1 MNTQTGS
8 DTRYKARMIVSWL
21 EDKQARDVVA
31 LDVRAINS
39 ITEAVLIAS
48 AANARHAQALADTLM
63 EKFSEQDLEVLGMEG
78 YRPGSWILID
88 CNDVVVHIFQENERG
103 FYNLEGL
110 WSKAPQLF
118 EHPVD

>member
-1 MNTQTGS
+1 MNTQTRM
-8 DTRYKARMIVSWL
+8 DTRDKARMIVSWL
-21 EDKQARDVVA
+21 GDKQARDIVA
-31 LDVRAINS
+31 LDVKAINS

-48 AANARHAQALADTLM
+48 AANIRHAQSLADGLM

-118 EHPVD
+118 QSPET